1 MKKFEERSF
10 KIGDKVKLLKNAE
23 DDWTVYARAGEE
35 GFIVGYK
42 GTNTY
47 SIKVSSGLIVRLSS
61 GLLELLEESEEPST
75 KIKSDKPKLLVLG
88 KKSSGKDTFCN
99 ILKANYGYIF
109 ESSSKRIIQEFF
121 PLIQEVFEWES
132 VEEAYENRDE
142 MRPFLYQLIKGYNGR
157 DNTRMARLI
166 LQDSDIYCGMRDSA
180 EVEACLQAEL
190 FDLVIWVD
198 AEKRL
203 GDTEGVESC
212 NVTKDLSDI
221 IIENNED
228 EWEFTQKVK
237 ALMGVIER

>member
-1 MKKFEERSF
+1 MKKFKE
-10 KIGDKVKLLKNAE
+10 GDKVKLLKNAE
-23 DDWTVYARAGEE
+23 DDWAVYARSGDQGVVT
-35 GFIVGYK
+35 GFK
-42 GTNTY
+42 GDLVCHVKMDDTGIT
-47 SIKVSSGLIVRLSS
+47 IRSGIEF
-61 GLLELLEESEEPST
+61 LELVEEADKPSG
-75 KIKSDKPKLLVLG
+75 KIKSDKPKLLILG
-88 KKSSGKDTFCN
+88 KKSSGKDTFCE
-99 ILKANYGYIF
+99 ILKANYGYTF
-109 ESSSKRIIQEFF
+109 ESSSKRIIEEFF
-121 PLIQEVFEWES
+121 PLIQEVYEWKS
-132 VEEAYENRDE
+132 VEDAYEYRDE

-157 DNTRMARLI
+157 DNTRMARLV
-166 LQDSDIYCGMRDSA
+166 LQDSDIYCGMRDTA